1 MGLAY
6 PLLALGNLL
15 AGGFLIAAVFGFS
28 DETATELG
36 FGVSIAVAVFGLA
49 MVWVG
54 REEGEAAGI
63 TALGLA
69 TAILA
74 GWTIIATSVYD
85 PSTAQWLVLSSAC
98 GHVILSVAGI
108 VGDLVA
114 RETAVQAATRR
125 PATRRRSSSSRA
137 RSGSGSRSGSRS
149 KGGSGSRSSGG
160 SRSRSSGSR
169 GRGR

>member
-1 MGLAY
+1 MALAY
-6 PLLALGNLL
+6 PLLALGNLI

-36 FGVSIAVAVFGLA
+36 FGVSIAVVIFGLA

-74 GWTIIATSVYD
+74 GWTVIATSVYD
-85 PSTAQWLVLSSAC
+85 ASTAQWLVLASAC
-98 GHVILSVAGI
+98 GHVVLSLAGI
-108 VGDLVA
+108 VGDLIA
-114 RETAVQAATRR
+114 REAAVQEAQKEAKK
-125 PATRRRSSSSRA
+125 ASAKRRRSSGSRA
-137 RSGSGSRSGSRS
+137 RSTASRSSGSRAKKGGSRSGGS
-149 KGGSGSRSSGG
+149 KGRSGG
-160 SRSRSSGSR
+160 SRSR
-169 GRGR
+169 